1 MFTLQVRASKEP
13 RDEHKTSLL
22 RPLQTWTGRQGTS
35 IEKISN
41 LRENVVKRKW
51 EMLIPYLL
59 PFCCTVPYCSF

>member
-1 MFTLQVRASKEP
+1 MLTLQVRASKEP

-35 IEKISN
+35 IEKVSN

-51 EMLIPYLL
+51 EILIPYLFSRFL
-59 PFCCTVPYCSF
+59 PVQIK